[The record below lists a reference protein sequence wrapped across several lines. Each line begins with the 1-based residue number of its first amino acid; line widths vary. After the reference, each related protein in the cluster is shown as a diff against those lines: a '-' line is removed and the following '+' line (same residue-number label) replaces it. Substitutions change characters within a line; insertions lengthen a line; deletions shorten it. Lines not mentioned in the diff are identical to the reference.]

1 MTIAIIIFL
10 AVALCVITG
19 FAARQMQD
27 LRDNAITLSEK
38 DLQIEDLTRENEG
51 LRQHNSAHERNLEMV
66 IAELDKSA

>member
-1 MTIAIIIFL
+1 MTIAIIILL

-38 DLQIEDLTRENEG
+38 DLQIEDLIRENEG
-51 LRQHNSAHERNLEMV
+51 LRRDNRDHERSLEMV
-66 IAELDKSA
+66 VAELDKSA

>member
-10 AVALCVITG
+10 AVWLCITAG

-27 LRDNAITLSEK
+27 LRDNVITLSEK
-38 DLQIEDLTRENEG
+38 DLQIEDLIRENEG

>member
-10 AVALCVITG
+10 GAMLCVITG

-27 LRDNAITLSEK
+27 LRDNAFTLSEK
-38 DLQIEDLTRENEG
+38 DLQIEDLARENERLLG
-51 LRQHNSAHERNLEMV
+51 LNSAHENNLEMV